1 MEKKIIIAI
10 DGHSSCGK
18 STMAKQ
24 LARQI
29 GYVYVDTGA
38 MYRAVTLY
46 AMRNC
51 MFPDEGIREEELKKA
66 VKNGDIHI
74 SFKFNPCTG
83 RPDTY
88 LNNEK
93 VEDEI
98 RQMAVSN
105 RVSLIAALPFVRAL
119 LTEQQQAM
127 GKEKGIV
134 MDGRDI
140 GTAVF
145 PQAELKI
152 FVTASAKVRA
162 QRRYDELMGKAKT
175 EEEKAKLNFDEI
187 LKNVEE
193 RDYLDSHRE
202 TSPLKQAKDAV
213 VLDNSEMTI
222 EEQNAWLLER
232 FQEKLNK

>member
-24 LARQI
+24 LAKQI

-46 AMRNC
+46 AMRNG

-74 SFKFNPCTG
+74 NFKFNPCTG

-134 MDGRDI
+134 TESHSDLASSRSRESLCAGVSAYRYWVCLLPA
-140 GTAVF
+140 TAI
-145 PQAELKI
+145 Q
-152 FVTASAKVRA
+152 
-162 QRRYDELMGKAKT
+162 
-175 EEEKAKLNFDEI
+175 
-187 LKNVEE
+187 
-193 RDYLDSHRE
+193 
-202 TSPLKQAKDAV
+202 
-213 VLDNSEMTI
+213 
-222 EEQNAWLLER
+222 
-232 FQEKLNK
+232 